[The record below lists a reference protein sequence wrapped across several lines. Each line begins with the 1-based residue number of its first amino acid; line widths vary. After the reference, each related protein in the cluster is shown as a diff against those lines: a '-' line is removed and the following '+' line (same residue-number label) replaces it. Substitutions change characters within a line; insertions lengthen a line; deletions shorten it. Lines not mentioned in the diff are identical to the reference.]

1 MKTVKLITILLLVQ
15 TSLQLQAQNR
25 TLYGSN
31 TLYDAL
37 YGNPARKHFTDSNTF
52 ISFSLPA
59 FAGLGVDW
67 DIRGALKNPLGD
79 IVFVELPRKN
89 IDVEKGVS
97 FGVIES
103 VKAASDIYSP
113 VTGLVVDV
121 NYQLIDHPELI
132 NKAPY
137 KAFLIKVEIKD
148 KKELDSLMN
157 DSEYAK
163 YIEGLP
169 K

>member
-1 MKTVKLITILLLVQ
+1 MPQYTPKTEVLHGGYMDFPKELKYTKDHEWAYLETNNTVVVGITEY
-15 TSLQLQAQNR
+15 AAN
-25 TLYGSN
+25 
-31 TLYDAL
+31 A
-37 YGNPARKHFTDSNTF
+37 
-52 ISFSLPA
+52 
-59 FAGLGVDW
+59 
-67 DIRGALKNPLGD
+67 LGD

-103 VKAASDIYSP
+103 VKAASDLYSP

-148 KKELDSLMN
+148 KKELDTLMN

-163 YIEGLP
+163 YVEGLP